1 MTSYNSL
8 KQRSHLFNTILNK
21 ILNASQ
27 PFLNYAV
34 SPQRPHQTEILNKS
48 PLDNVDQQ
56 WLISQYSIQ
65 VRPLN
70 LSWCHLT
77 GRLFKIRLT

>member
-1 MTSYNSL
+1 MLHNHSSTMLSL
-8 KQRSHLFNTILNK
+8 LKGLI
-21 ILNASQ
+21 
-27 PFLNYAV
+27 
-34 SPQRPHQTEILNKS
+34 QTEILNKS
-48 PLDNVDQQ
+48 PLDNVAQQ

-70 LSWCHLT
+70 LSWSHLT

>member
-1 MTSYNSL
+1 MLHNHSSTMLSL
-8 KQRSHLFNTILNK
+8 LKGLI
-21 ILNASQ
+21 
-27 PFLNYAV
+27 
-34 SPQRPHQTEILNKS
+34 QTEILNKS

-70 LSWCHLT
+70 LNWCHFT
-77 GRLFKIRLT
+77 GSLFKIRLPQVLPPADEQCQLIQCY

>member
-1 MTSYNSL
+1 MLHNHSSTMLSL
-8 KQRSHLFNTILNK
+8 LKGLI
-21 ILNASQ
+21 
-27 PFLNYAV
+27 
-34 SPQRPHQTEILNKS
+34 QTEILNKS
-48 PLDNVDQQ
+48 PLDNVDQHQ

>member
-1 MTSYNSL
+1 MLHNHSSTMLSL
-8 KQRSHLFNTILNK
+8 LKGLI
-21 ILNASQ
+21 
-27 PFLNYAV
+27 
-34 SPQRPHQTEILNKS
+34 QTEILNKS

-70 LSWCHLT
+70 LSWCYLT

>member
-1 MTSYNSL
+1 MLHNHFSTMLSTL
-8 KQRSHLFNTILNK
+8 KGLI
-21 ILNASQ
+21 
-27 PFLNYAV
+27 
-34 SPQRPHQTEILNKS
+34 QTEILNKS

-56 WLISQYSIQ
+56 LLISQYSIQ